1 MVKMTGKHDVT
12 ENEKVEMYGNYSPV
26 NVSDS
31 LGVIVLGALT
41 LILLLALLRSQGRN
55 RKLLARL
62 AQQGDHNSA
71 ER

>member
-1 MVKMTGKHDVT
+1 MVKMTGKHDVA

-55 RKLLARL
+55 RKLLARM
-62 AQQGDHNSA
+62 AQHGDHNGA
-71 ER
+71 EG